1 MRERG
6 DLAKYA
12 VERGLARQ
20 VLAAVGKRRDDELR
34 RRVAE
39 LGLIGHFQHALPL
52 GARESLRGLG
62 LRPATLVS
70 GSYASTHTFGWTEF
84 NIDAVTQELLVTTW
98 GIDPYTQAQLNA
110 NPALITS
117 LTPEIV
123 SQFRVSAVP
132 TPAAGALLGLGGLL
146 VARRRRLAHA

>member
-1 MRERG
+1 VRERG

-39 LGLIGHFQHALPL
+39 LGLIDHFQHALPL

-70 GSYASTHTFGWTEF
+70 GVAIAPPLHGARIEA
-84 NIDAVTQELLVTTW
+84 DL
-98 GIDPYTQAQLNA
+98 
-110 NPALITS
+110 
-117 LTPEIV
+117 
-123 SQFRVSAVP
+123 
-132 TPAAGALLGLGGLL
+132 AARSRSPRAGVHRFLDEGQGL
-146 VARRRRLAHA
+146 VALAHHVSSPSSPQRATAFFESADLDI